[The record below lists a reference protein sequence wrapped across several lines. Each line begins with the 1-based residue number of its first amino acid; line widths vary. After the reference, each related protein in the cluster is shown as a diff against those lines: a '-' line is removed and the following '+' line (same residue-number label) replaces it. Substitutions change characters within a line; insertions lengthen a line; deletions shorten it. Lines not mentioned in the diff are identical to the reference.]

1 MSSWSEYQFQVANRF
16 ISQQVRRYGRHMDE
30 IECMQE
36 GWRAFLYARR
46 TYRKVAGCCNF
57 AVYAEYA
64 VREALD
70 LMRYRRNQRIRLESP
85 CSLDMSYEDGNW
97 KARVHWT

>member
-46 TYRKVAGCCNF
+46 TYRKVAGC
-57 AVYAEYA
+57 
-64 VREALD
+64 
-70 LMRYRRNQRIRLESP
+70 
-85 CSLDMSYEDGNW
+85 
-97 KARVHWT
+97 

>member
-36 GWRAFLYARR
+36 VWRAFLCPA
-46 TYRKVAGCCNF
+46 
-57 AVYAEYA
+57 
-64 VREALD
+64 D
-70 LMRYRRNQRIRLESP
+70 LPESGGLLQLRSVCGVCRP
-85 CSLDMSYEDGNW
+85 
-97 KARVHWT
+97 